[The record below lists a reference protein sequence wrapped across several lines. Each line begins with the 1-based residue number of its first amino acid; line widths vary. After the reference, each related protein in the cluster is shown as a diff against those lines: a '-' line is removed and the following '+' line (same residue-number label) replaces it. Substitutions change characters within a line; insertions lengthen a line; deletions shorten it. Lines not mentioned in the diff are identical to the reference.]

1 MREILSDF
9 GNDGGNMDTRH
20 GKLSDSLKQH
30 LATLPTSHEVLN
42 TTLNIVLTDV
52 EIENID

>member
-1 MREILSDF
+1 MREISSDF
-9 GNDGGNMDTRH
+9 GYDGGNMETRH

-42 TTLNIVLTDV
+42 TKLNIVLNDFK
-52 EIENID
+52 IENID